1 MWTSSDLDVAPL
13 VHALQQII
21 HHQAPDVAA
30 PRGRVRPRGQRA
42 LGHHGAE
49 GLAQPLDV
57 FGKGGAGAERRT
69 RALPER
75 RRHSPAACVQARYC
89 VYGCMYTRTHTHTHT
104 HTHTRCTIHYTLHT
118 THRAWRGAANASP
131 PAACPAPSRN
141 GADVACCCGCA
152 GVPFLVCWIA
162 GWRSEVLAFPFRGSL
177 LSAPFRSGLP

>member
-75 RRHSPAACVQARYC
+75 RRHSPAACVHAC
-89 VYGCMYTRTHTHTHT
+89 LCTYTGLE
-104 HTHTRCTIHYTLHT
+104 ISTLNVLFYWQGFQIQNNF
-118 THRAWRGAANASP
+118 R
-131 PAACPAPSRN
+131 
-141 GADVACCCGCA
+141 VEFK
-152 GVPFLVCWIA
+152 VPII
-162 GWRSEVLAFPFRGSL
+162 
-177 LSAPFRSGLP
+177 